1 MKVVINKSLLNSATQ
16 RSQGAITERSLA
28 QIGLR
33 AQGAHIQM
41 LVADRVLLYTMNLIA
56 MLKEPGELFVPAKLF
71 TDVVKE
77 LTRW

>member
-33 AQGAHIQM
+33 A
-41 LVADRVLLYTMNLIA
+41 RELIF
-56 MLKEPGELFVPAKLF
+56 KC
-71 TDVVKE
+71 
-77 LTRW
+77 